1 MINIVANI
9 VFTIFLIAMVSSIL
23 YLLSWMITD
32 SYYFKVRYLDITG
45 HCRMEYFSVRAVS
58 LKRAYKKA
66 RHYVNESCAYHE
78 YVDYISLM

>member
-1 MINIVANI
+1 MINIVAGI
-9 VFTIFLIAMVSSIL
+9 IFTLFFIAMALSIL

-32 SYYFKVRYLDITG
+32 IYYFKVRYLDITG

-66 RHYVNESCAYHE
+66 HHYVNESCTYHE
-78 YVDYISLM
+78 CVDYISLM

>member
-9 VFTIFLIAMVSSIL
+9 IFTIFLIIMVSSIL

-32 SYYFKVRYLDITG
+32 IYYFKVRYIDITG

-66 RHYVNESCAYHE
+66 RSYANESCMSHE
-78 YVDYISLM
+78 YIDFLV